1 MKFHR
6 FSAFFL
12 ALLLAAL
19 CALPV
24 GAVAEGCTQETNV
37 TTILFTHDLHSH
49 FLPQPTAEGGESGG
63 YARLKTVID
72 GERAMN
78 PDALLVDGGD
88 FSIGSL
94 IQTLYTT
101 QAAELRT
108 MGAMGYD
115 AVTIGN
121 HEFDHKGVGFAEM
134 LNSAKAAQQAAV
146 ELLLVDAR
154 PLENM
159 DAYRERFGPVTP
171 VLLTD
176 SQYPPRNLEAYQAQY
191 GPLTLALPALLEANY
206 APADDNPD
214 RAFIRSAMEDYGVT
228 DCMTLERGGVTY
240 GLFGLM
246 GVDSDECAPTSGFT
260 RTDAAK
266 AAKRCVETLKGEGA
280 EIIVCLS
287 HSGTGDSLASSE
299 DEELAKAVD
308 GIDVIVS
315 GHTHST
321 LAEPLVV
328 NDTYIVSSGPYCQN
342 LGSLTFSWDS
352 SGQKRLLDYRL
363 IPIDETVAEDP
374 EIAGLVEQWKDMV
387 GETYLARYGLTYDEM
402 LTHTD
407 CDLTTP
413 VSAVQENNGLGTL
426 VSDAFLWADRTLNA
440 AYADSP
446 HTVSVTADGV
456 LRANLPAGDLTAAM
470 AFDVLSMGVGEDG
483 TSGFPLVAVYLTGKE
498 LKAAMEVDASVTPI
512 MPAAQLYMSGA
523 KYAFNT
529 KRMFF
534 NRVYDAALTDVTFD
548 ESGTENA
555 YEIDD
560 NALYRVVTGMYS
572 AQMLGTVKSKS
583 MGLLS
588 LEPKQANGTPVTDFA
603 DCILYDANGNELK
616 EWYAL
621 AAYLEQFGEDGL
633 PDRYADPANG
643 CKQVSDSFA
652 PGQLLA
658 GWNGITWVVLG
669 IVLLILALI
678 LLLIRSLR
686 RRSGGKSRPR

>member
-1 MKFHR
+1 MKFRR

-12 ALLLAAL
+12 ALLLAVL
-19 CALPV
+19 CVLPV

-49 FLPQPTAEGGESGG
+49 FLPQSTAEGGESGG

-134 LNSAKAAQQAAV
+134 LNSAKAAQTAA
-146 ELLLVDAR
+146 
-154 PLENM
+154 M
-159 DAYRERFGPVTP
+159 G
-171 VLLTD
+171 LLTD

-214 RAFIRSAMEDYGVT
+214 RAFIRSAMENYGVT
-228 DCMTLERGGVTY
+228 DCVTLERGGVTY

-342 LGSLTFSWDS
+342 LGSLTFSWDD
-352 SGQKRLLDYRL
+352 GGEKRLLDYRL
-363 IPIDETVAEDP
+363 IPIDETVAENP

-387 GETYLARYGLTYDEM
+387 GETYLARYGLTYDEV
-402 LTHTD
+402 LTHSD
-407 CDLTTP
+407 YDLNTP
-413 VSAVQENNGLGTL
+413 ASAVQENNGLGTL

-548 ESGTENA
+548 ESGTGNA

-686 RRSGGKSRPR
+686 RRIRRKKPTPVN

>member
-12 ALLLAAL
+12 ALLLAVL
-19 CALPV
+19 CVLPV

-49 FLPQPTAEGGESGG
+49 FLPQSTAEGGESGG

-121 HEFDHKGVGFAEM
+121 HEFDHKGTGFAEM
-134 LNSAKAAQQAAV
+134 LNSAKAAQTAA
-146 ELLLVDAR
+146 
-154 PLENM
+154 M
-159 DAYRERFGPVTP
+159 G
-171 VLLTD
+171 LLTD

-191 GPLTLALPALLEANY
+191 GPLTLALPVLLEANY

-214 RAFIRSAMEDYGVT
+214 RDFIRSAMEDYGVT
-228 DCMTLERGGVTY
+228 DCVTLERGGVTY

-342 LGSLTFSWDS
+342 LGSLTFSWDD
-352 SGQKRLLDYRL
+352 GGEKRLLDYRL
-363 IPIDETVAEDP
+363 IPIDETVAENP

-387 GETYLARYGLTYDEM
+387 GETYLARYGLTYDEV

-407 CDLTTP
+407 YELTTP
-413 VSAVQENNGLGTL
+413 ASAVQENNGLGTL

-548 ESGTENA
+548 ESGTGNA

-686 RRSGGKSRPR
+686 RRSGGKSQPR

>member
-1 MKFHR
+1 MKFRR

-12 ALLLAAL
+12 ALLLAVL
-19 CALPV
+19 CVLPV

-49 FLPQPTAEGGESGG
+49 FLPQLTAEGGESGG

-72 GERAMN
+72 EKRAMN
-78 PDALLVDGGD
+78 PAALLVDGGD

-121 HEFDHKGVGFAEM
+121 HEFDHKGTGFAEM

-146 ELLLVDAR
+146 ELLRVDAR
-154 PLENM
+154 PLEDM
-159 DAYRERFGPVTP
+159 DAYKERFGPVTP
-171 VLLTD
+171 VL
-176 SQYPPRNLEAYQAQY
+176 PM
-191 GPLTLALPALLEANY
+191 LLEANY

-214 RAFIRSAMEDYGVT
+214 RAFIRSAMENYGVT

-342 LGSLTFSWDS
+342 LGSLTFSWDD
-352 SGQKRLLDYRL
+352 GGEKRLLDYRL
-363 IPIDETVAEDP
+363 IPIDETVAENP
-374 EIAGLVEQWKDMV
+374 EIAGIVEQWKDMV
-387 GETYLARYGLTYDEM
+387 GEAYLARYGLTYDEV
-402 LTHTD
+402 LTHSD
-407 CDLTTP
+407 YDLNTP
-413 VSAVQENNGLGTL
+413 ASAVQENNGLGTL
-426 VSDAFLWADRTLNA
+426 VSDTFLWADRTLNA

-588 LEPKQANGTPVTDFA
+588 LEPKQADGTPVTDFA

-686 RRSGGKSRPR
+686 RRIRRKKPTPVN

>member
-1 MKFHR
+1 MKFRR

-12 ALLLAAL
+12 ALLLAVL
-19 CALPV
+19 CVLPV

-49 FLPQPTAEGGESGG
+49 FLPQSTAEGGESGG

-108 MGAMGYD
+108 MGAMGYE

-121 HEFDHKGVGFAEM
+121 HEFDHKGTGFAEM

-154 PLENM
+154 PLEDM

-171 VLLTD
+171 VLPT
-176 SQYPPRNLEAYQAQY
+176 
-191 GPLTLALPALLEANY
+191 LLEANY
-206 APADDNPD
+206 APADDNQD

-342 LGSLTFSWDS
+342 LGSLTFSWDD
-352 SGQKRLLDYRL
+352 GGEKRLLDYRL
-363 IPIDETVAEDP
+363 IPIDETVAENP

-387 GETYLARYGLTYDEM
+387 GETYLARYGLTYDEV

-413 VSAVQENNGLGTL
+413 ASAVQENNGLGTL
-426 VSDAFLWADRTLNA
+426 VSDAFLWADRTLDA

-456 LRANLPAGDLTAAM
+456 LRANLPAGDLTVAM

-548 ESGTENA
+548 ESGTGNA

-633 PDRYADPANG
+633 PDRYAAPANG

-658 GWNGITWVVLG
+658 GWNGITWAVLG
-669 IVLLILALI
+669 IVLLILVLI

>member
-1 MKFHR
+1 MKFRR

-19 CALPV
+19 CTFPA

-49 FLPQPTAEGGESGG
+49 FLPQSTAEGGESGG

-121 HEFDHKGVGFAEM
+121 HEFDHKGTGFAEM

-146 ELLLVDAR
+146 ELLRVDAR
-154 PLENM
+154 PLEDM
-159 DAYRERFGPVTP
+159 DAYKERFGPVTP
-171 VLLTD
+171 VL
-176 SQYPPRNLEAYQAQY
+176 PM
-191 GPLTLALPALLEANY
+191 LLEANY

-214 RAFIRSAMEDYGVT
+214 RAFIRSAMENYGVT

-246 GVDSDECAPTSGFT
+246 GVDSGECAPTSGFT

-342 LGSLTFSWDS
+342 LGSLTFSWDD
-352 SGQKRLLDYRL
+352 GGEKRLLDYRL

-387 GETYLARYGLTYDEM
+387 GETYLARYGLTYDEV

-407 CDLTTP
+407 YDLTTP
-413 VSAVQENNGLGTL
+413 ASAVQENNGLGTL

-588 LEPKQANGTPVTDFA
+588 LEPKQADGTPVTDFA

-686 RRSGGKSRPR
+686 RRSGGKSQPR

>member
-1 MKFHR
+1 MKFRR

-12 ALLLAAL
+12 ALLLAVL
-19 CALPV
+19 CVLPV

-49 FLPQPTAEGGESGG
+49 FLPQSTAEGGESGG

-115 AVTIGN
+115 AVAIGN
-121 HEFDHKGVGFAEM
+121 HEFDHKGTGFAEM

-154 PLENM
+154 PLEDM

-171 VLLTD
+171 VLPT
-176 SQYPPRNLEAYQAQY
+176 
-191 GPLTLALPALLEANY
+191 LLEANY

-214 RAFIRSAMEDYGVT
+214 RAFIRSAMENYGVT
-228 DCMTLERGGVTY
+228 DCVTLERGGVTY

-342 LGSLTFSWDS
+342 LGSLTFSWDD
-352 SGQKRLLDYRL
+352 GGEKRLLDYRL
-363 IPIDETVAEDP
+363 IPIDETVAENP

-387 GETYLARYGLTYDEM
+387 GETYLARYGLTYDEV
-402 LTHTD
+402 LTHSD
-407 CDLTTP
+407 YDLNTP
-413 VSAVQENNGLGTL
+413 ASAVQKNNGLGTL

-548 ESGTENA
+548 ESGTGNA

-588 LEPKQANGTPVTDFA
+588 LEAKQANGTPVTDFS

-678 LLLIRSLR
+678 FLLIRSLR